1 MKQTDFGDILTSMID
16 HKKAAEAEER
26 RRNEEARVAAHAV
39 WQEAMRPLLTVM
51 RQVKERYP
59 RSSIHGMVSEWS
71 RDPHFYVDGNTR
83 IHVGYELDTKVFTLV
98 QNQSGYRTFNNQY
111 LVQSENPEDLIPTL
125 LEKLV
130 ICVERK

>member
-16 HKKAAEAEER
+16 HKKAATAEER
-26 RRNEEARVAAHAV
+26 RRKEEERIASHAV

-51 RQVKERYP
+51 RQVKDRYP
-59 RSSIHGMVSEWS
+59 RAGIHNTDSEWS
-71 RDPHFYVDGNTR
+71 MDPHFYIAADTR
-83 IHVGYELDTKVFTLV
+83 ICVEYVLDTKVFKMV
-98 QNQSGYRTFNNQY
+98 QYQSNYRSNISAD

-130 ICVERK
+130 ICVEPK